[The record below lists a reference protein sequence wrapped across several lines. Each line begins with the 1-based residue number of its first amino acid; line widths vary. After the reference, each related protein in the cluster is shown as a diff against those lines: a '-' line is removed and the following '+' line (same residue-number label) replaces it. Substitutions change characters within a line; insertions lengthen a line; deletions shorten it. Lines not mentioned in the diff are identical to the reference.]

1 MADATFRQKKTV
13 SSEISQQTDLVSNL
27 SQFFSK
33 KSFFPTKK
41 TARSE
46 IGARLPRAC
55 VEMISRARKIKKSFE
70 KWKKTKSGIGDFK
83 KAREAETKEATTDFE
98 LGLAFLLKF

>member
-1 MADATFRQKKTV
+1 MADPTFRQKNGFERNFATNRSSFEFV
-13 SSEISQQTDLVSNL
+13 SI
-27 SQFFSK
+27 FFK
-33 KSFFPTKK
+33 KIIFSDKK

-98 LGLAFLLKF
+98 LGLPFLLKF